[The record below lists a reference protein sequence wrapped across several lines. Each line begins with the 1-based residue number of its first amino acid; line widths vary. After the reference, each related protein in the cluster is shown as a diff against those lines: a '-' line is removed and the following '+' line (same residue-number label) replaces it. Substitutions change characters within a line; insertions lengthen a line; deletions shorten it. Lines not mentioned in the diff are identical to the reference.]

1 MCMSAPDIPPPPPT
15 RAPIPQP
22 TIKPA
27 RDVETVAQ
35 MKPKKKARGAQAQLK
50 RSARP
55 TLGGSSGGTGVYMS
69 S

>member
-1 MCMSAPDIPPPPPT
+1 MSAPDIPTPPPT
-15 RAPIPQP
+15 KAPPP
-22 TIKPA
+22 EPPPVADKA
-27 RDVETVAQ
+27 KTVAQ

-55 TLGGSSGGTGVYMS
+55 TLGGSAGGTGVYMS